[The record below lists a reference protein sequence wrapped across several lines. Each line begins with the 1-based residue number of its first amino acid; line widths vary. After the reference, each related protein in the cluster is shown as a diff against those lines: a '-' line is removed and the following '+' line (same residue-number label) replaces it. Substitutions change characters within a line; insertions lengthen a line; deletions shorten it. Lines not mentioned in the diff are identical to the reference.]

1 MTIIRFTAQRFDV
14 LASEGEAPS
23 RTIQGV
29 AVPWGVTA
37 HASTGKVRFAEG
49 ALPVDGPAPKL
60 LRDHDPTQPIGIV
73 LERVSTPEGMM
84 FSAKISATAAGDEVL
99 VLAADGVLD
108 AVSVGAVPTDFEYD
122 GDTMIVNAA
131 EWRELSVLPFGAFD
145 TARIHQVAA
154 EAADQTD
161 PAAEADEE
169 TETEPTQE
177 TEAPAVTEATI
188 PTSPIVVAAPA
199 ITRPRIN
206 AAQAVSAIIR
216 QDREVLDIMAAD
228 SYLAQIGGLL
238 PEPLLDGVW
247 DTQYAQRPLIDAVG
261 TRAMPAGGES
271 FFRRYVSA
279 HSSVA
284 AQAAEGDALSSQ
296 AYAVGKQQFD
306 KKLYGG
312 YVNVSAQSA
321 DFSDPALVQ
330 QILNDMVRQYSRA
343 TEAAVVAAVA
353 AVASVASSVIVSPTD
368 GDEVIAVL
376 YDGAGEMF
384 TNDGVM
390 PDLLLVSQSFWS
402 AFGQAKTATNDY
414 IFPYL
419 NPSNAAGQ
427 MTGGAAV
434 MSGNP
439 LGLRLVVSNNFAD
452 NAYLIYSPAIEVYE
466 DRTNLGGVRVD
477 NPSTATSTLGVWGYM
492 AAGVMPADSSYI
504 LELT

>member
-145 TARIHQVAA
+145 SARIHQVAA

-161 PAAEADEE
+161 PAVEVDEE

-216 QDREVLDIMAAD
+216 QDRELLDIMAAD
-228 SYLAQIGGLL
+228 TYLASVPGLL
-238 PEPLLDGVW
+238 PEPFLDGVW
-247 DTQYAQRPLIDAVG
+247 DTQYAQRPLCDAVG
-261 TRAMPAGGES
+261 VRTMPAGGET
-271 FFRRYVSA
+271 FYRRYVSGHTSA
-279 HSSVA
+279 A
-284 AQAAEGDALSSQ
+284 AQAAEGDALASS
-296 AYAVGKQQFD
+296 AYNVAKLQID

-343 TEAAVVAAVA
+343 TDAALATKISAD
-353 AVASVASSVIVSPTD
+353 SVTAGTVFTAGTTN
-368 GDEVIAVL
+368 GDEILAAL
-376 YDGAGEMF
+376 YDGAKQMF
-384 TNDGVM
+384 ESEGVM
-390 PDLLLVSQSFWS
+390 PTHLFVSPDNW
-402 AFGQAKTATNDY
+402 AGFGKAVTPGGDWV
-414 IFPYL
+414 FPFL

-427 MTGGAAV
+427 MGGITTFA
-434 MSGNP
+434 GNP
-439 LGLRLVVSNNFAD
+439 LGIALVVSANFSSE
-452 NAYLIYSPAIEVYE
+452 AYLAYAPAIEVYE

-477 NPSTATSTLGVWGYM
+477 NPSTATTTLGVWGYFS
-492 AAGVMPADSSYI
+492 PAVIPGNTAYI
-504 LELT
+504 LGLN